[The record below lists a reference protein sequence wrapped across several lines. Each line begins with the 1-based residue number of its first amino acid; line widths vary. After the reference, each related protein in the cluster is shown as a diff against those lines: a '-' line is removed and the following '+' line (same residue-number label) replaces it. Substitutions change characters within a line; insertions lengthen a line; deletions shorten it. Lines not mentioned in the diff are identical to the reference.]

1 MTNGITWEEE
11 LLTRIREARDKQ
23 TQAQEAIRQ
32 VKSDVKYWDEYATAL
47 ERAMQLYREKQGIKI
62 NGHQTLDAERLRTQ
76 STWANLVDIIS
87 ANNGLLVVIEATTA
101 LVDAGVF
108 RDREHARNVIY
119 STLNSHKRDV
129 ERVRQG
135 VYQLRN
141 RSDIKKKT
149 TTKRSPN
156 PQKQRG
162 NSGLRQVVKD
172 LKEANPQITMK
183 EVLNHLLKTGFDF
196 KGKKPGNAVN
206 MVWVYWGYSKEGKQ
220 QSLLGIH

>member
-23 TQAQEAIRQ
+23 TQAQETIKQ
-32 VKSDVKYWDEYATAL
+32 VEGDVKYWDEYATAL

-62 NGHQTLDAERLRTQ
+62 SGRQTLDAERLRTQ

-87 ANNGLLVVIEATTA
+87 ANNGLLVVIDATTA

-119 STLNSHKRDV
+119 STLNSHKGDV
-129 ERVRQG
+129 ERVRRG

-141 RSDIKKKT
+141 RNDIKKKP
-149 TTKRSPN
+149 TTKRSPTL
-156 PQKQRG
+156 QKQRV
-162 NSGLRQVVKD
+162 NSGIRQVVKD

-183 EVLNHLLKTGFDF
+183 EVLNHLLKTSFDF
-196 KGKKPGNAVN
+196 KGKNPGHAVN
-206 MVWVYWGYSKEGKQ
+206 MAWVYWGYSKEGKQ
-220 QSLLGIH
+220 QSLLGSY

>member
-23 TQAQEAIRQ
+23 TQAQETIRQ
-32 VKSDVKYWDEYATAL
+32 VESDVKYWDEYAAAL

-62 NGHQTLDAERLRTQ
+62 SSRQTLDAERLRTQ

-87 ANNGLLVVIEATTA
+87 ANSGLLIVIEATTA

-135 VYQLRN
+135 VYQLRKRN
-141 RSDIKKKT
+141 DIKKKT

-156 PQKQRG
+156 PQKQRV
-162 NSGLRQVVKD
+162 NSGLRQVVKG
-172 LKEANPQITMK
+172 LKEANPQTTMK

-206 MVWVYWGYSKEGKQ
+206 IAWVYWGYSKEGKQ
-220 QSLLGIH
+220 QSLLG